1 MYGLNTLL
9 WWTTAFVGGGS
20 PVKKGADVS
29 HPNHRGLDLMT
40 AIASCACGL
49 FGLPLMHKV
58 FSVHNQDMDCVL
70 LTCWNYR

>member
-1 MYGLNTLL
+1 MYIFSCGLPHTGDIRLRERSASMYGLNTLL

-40 AIASCACGL
+40 AIASYAC
-49 FGLPLMHKV
+49 
-58 FSVHNQDMDCVL
+58 
-70 LTCWNYR
+70 